1 MRTGVTTK
9 TCALHNADPMTVYL
23 LNDGGEPVV
32 VPGVVDFNLT
42 VENPEV
48 NEEREDPRRVNPR
61 RAQQL
66 RRRRRANPGDLSLNL
81 DYDPCHRVHRELLAA
96 GETDV
101 MITLRFEMNDNV
113 GQPVIA
119 QEVDCSVLRTP
130 SRSADRASAVPT
142 TPTAPTPSTRSCV
155 CSATET
161 SAVGPSRWSADAF
174 PGDPARGCFSR
185 MDSGMPGIDWRGEGR
200 RLIA

>member
-1 MRTGVTTK
+1 
-9 TCALHNADPMTVYL
+9 MTVYL
-23 LNDGGEPVV
+23 LNDGGEPVP
-32 VPGVVDFNLT
+32 VPCVVDFNLT

-66 RRRRRANPGDLSLNL
+66 RLRRRANPGDLSLSL

-96 GETDV
+96 GESDV

-119 QEVDCSVLRTP
+119 QEVDCSVLRYTLSLRRP
-130 SRSADRASAVPT
+130 SPRRPNDADRTHAFNAELRLQRHGDFRSGAVPM
-142 TPTAPTPSTRSCV
+142 
-155 CSATET
+155 
-161 SAVGPSRWSADAF
+161 VG
-174 PGDPARGCFSR
+174 
-185 MDSGMPGIDWRGEGR
+185 
-200 RLIA
+200 